1 MASVLLENG
10 VKEYT
15 EIWNNGIV
23 EWWSNGMVERWK
35 DGMVYAGGACGFG
48 AGSLNLII
56 LQSWNLAIM

>member
-23 EWWSNGMVERWK
+23 EWWK
-35 DGMVYAGGACGFG
+35 DGRMEWCTPVAHVAS
-48 AGSLNLII
+48 AQDPLI
-56 LQSWNLAIM
+56 L